1 VDQLLERI
9 RAIQLADVIEI
20 GGGTILQLLLILVV
34 TVVALRLARVAV
46 HGIVRALLDRETT
59 EGTAQELSAIE
70 VQKRRSTLESL
81 GDALARSMI
90 VAIAFLMAL
99 RTLQLDI
106 GPAIAGL
113 GLLGLALSLGAQNLV
128 RDYIAGAFILVENQF
143 ARGDVVRIAD
153 VTGAVEDFSLR
164 RTTLRDMDGTVHTVP
179 NGLIGVASNL
189 TRIWARINVDLTVA
203 LDTDLER
210 ATRAVDKLGEAMAA
224 DPAWQKR
231 ILEPPRVD
239 RIESITGSG
248 VTLKILGTVRA
259 ADRWAAA
266 GELRRRILAA
276 FAKEGIAIAG

>member
-1 VDQLLERI
+1 MDELVERI
-9 RAIQLADVIEI
+9 RTTQLTDVIEA
-20 GGGTILQLLLILVV
+20 GGDTILQLLLILVV
-34 TVVALRLARVAV
+34 TVIALRLAHMAV

-70 VQKRRSTLESL
+70 IQKRRATLEGL
-81 GDALARSMI
+81 GDALARTII

-99 RTLQLDI
+99 RALQLDI

-113 GLLGLALSLGAQNLV
+113 GIAGLALSLGAQNLV

-143 ARGDVVRIAD
+143 ARGDVVKIAD

-164 RTTLRDMDGTVHTVP
+164 RTTLRDMDGTMHTVP

-189 TRIWARINVDLTVA
+189 TRIWARINLDLTVA

-210 ATRAVDKLGEAMAA
+210 ATSVVDELGKAMAA
-224 DPAWQKR
+224 DPAWEKR

-239 RIESITGSG
+239 RIESVTGSG

-266 GELRRRILAA
+266 GELRRRILAT

>member
-1 VDQLLERI
+1 MDELLDRI
-9 RAIQLADVIEI
+9 RAIQLADVIETS
-20 GGGTILQLLLILVV
+20 GGTILQLLLIVVV

-70 VQKRRSTLESL
+70 VAKRRATLESL
-81 GDALARSMI
+81 GDALARTMI

-99 RTLQLDI
+99 RAVQLDI

-113 GLLGLALSLGAQNLV
+113 GLVGLALSLGAQNLV

-143 ARGDVVRIAD
+143 ARGDVVKIAD

-164 RTTLRDMDGTVHTVP
+164 RTTLRDMDGTMHTVP

-189 TRIWARINVDLTVA
+189 TRIWARINLDLTVA
-203 LDTDLER
+203 LDTDLEQ
-210 ATRAVDKLGEAMAA
+210 ATRAVDELGQAMAA
-224 DPAWQKR
+224 DPAWEKR

-239 RIESITGSG
+239 RIESVTGAG

-276 FAKEGIAIAG
+276 FAREGIAIAG

>member
-1 VDQLLERI
+1 MDELLDRI
-9 RAIQLADVIEI
+9 RAIQLADVIET

-46 HGIVRALLDRETT
+46 HGIVRTLLDRETS

-70 VQKRRSTLESL
+70 VAKRRSTLESL
-81 GDALARSMI
+81 GDALARTMI

-99 RTLQLDI
+99 RALQLDI

-143 ARGDVVRIAD
+143 AKGDVVKIAD

-164 RTTLRDMDGTVHTVP
+164 RTTLRDMDGTMHTVP

-189 TRIWARINVDLTVA
+189 TRIWARINLDLTVA

-210 ATRAVDKLGEAMAA
+210 ATRAVDEQGQAMAA

-239 RIESITGSG
+239 RIESVTGAG

-276 FAKEGIAIAG
+276 FAREGIAIAG

>member
-1 VDQLLERI
+1 MDELLERI
-9 RAIQLADVIEI
+9 RTTQLADVIEAS
-20 GGGTILQLLLILVV
+20 GGTILQLLLILVV
-34 TVVALRLARVAV
+34 TVIALRLARVAV

-70 VQKRRSTLESL
+70 IRKRRATLESL
-81 GDALARSMI
+81 GDALARTII

-99 RTLQLDI
+99 RALQLDI
-106 GPAIAGL
+106 APAIAGL

-143 ARGDVVRIAD
+143 ARGDVVKIAD

-164 RTTLRDMDGTVHTVP
+164 RTTLRDMDGTMHTVP

-189 TRIWARINVDLTVA
+189 TRIWARINLDLTVA
-203 LDTDLER
+203 LDTDLEQ
-210 ATRAVDKLGEAMAA
+210 ATRVVDELGKAMAA
-224 DPAWQKR
+224 DPAWEKR

-239 RIESITGSG
+239 RIESVTGAG

>member
-1 VDQLLERI
+1 MDELIDRI
-9 RAIQLADVIEI
+9 RAIRLADVIEA

-34 TVVALRLARVAV
+34 TVVALRLARLAV

-70 VQKRRSTLESL
+70 IQKRRATLESL
-81 GDALARSMI
+81 GDALARTII

-99 RTLQLDI
+99 RALQLDI

-113 GLLGLALSLGAQNLV
+113 GIAGLALSLGAQNLV

-143 ARGDVVRIAD
+143 ARGDVVKIAD

-189 TRIWARINVDLTVA
+189 TRIWARINLDLTVA

-210 ATRAVDKLGEAMAA
+210 ATRAIDELGKAMAA
-224 DPAWQKR
+224 DPAWEKR

-239 RIESITGSG
+239 RIESVTGSG

>member
-1 VDQLLERI
+1 MDELVERI
-9 RAIQLADVIEI
+9 RTTQLADVIEA
-20 GGGTILQLLLILVV
+20 GGDTILQLLLILVV
-34 TVVALRLARVAV
+34 TVVALRLARLAV

-70 VQKRRSTLESL
+70 IQKRRATLESL
-81 GDALARSMI
+81 GDALARTII

-99 RTLQLDI
+99 RALQLDI

-113 GLLGLALSLGAQNLV
+113 GIAGLALSLGAQNLV

-143 ARGDVVRIAD
+143 ARGDVVKIAD

-164 RTTLRDMDGTVHTVP
+164 RTTLRDMDGTMHTVP

-189 TRIWARINVDLTVA
+189 TRIWARINLDLTVA

-210 ATRAVDKLGEAMAA
+210 ATRAIDELGKAMAA
-224 DPAWQKR
+224 DPAWEKR

-239 RIESITGSG
+239 RIESVTGSG

-266 GELRRRILAA
+266 GELRRRILAT

>member
-1 VDQLLERI
+1 MDELLDRI
-9 RAIQLADVIEI
+9 RAIQLADVIET

-34 TVVALRLARVAV
+34 TLVALRLARVAV
-46 HGIVRALLDRETT
+46 HGVVRTLLDRETT

-70 VQKRRSTLESL
+70 VAKRRSTLESL
-81 GDALARSMI
+81 GDALARTMI

-99 RTLQLDI
+99 RALQLDI

-113 GLLGLALSLGAQNLV
+113 GIAGLALSLGAQNLV

-143 ARGDVVRIAD
+143 ARGDVVKIAD

-164 RTTLRDMDGTVHTVP
+164 RTTLRDMDGTMHTVP

-189 TRIWARINVDLTVA
+189 TRIWARINLDLTVA

-210 ATRAVDKLGEAMAA
+210 ATKAVDELGQAMAA

-239 RIESITGSG
+239 RIESVTGAG

-276 FAKEGIAIAG
+276 FAREGIAIAG

>member
-1 VDQLLERI
+1 VDELLDRI
-9 RAIQLADVIEI
+9 RAIRLADVIETS
-20 GGGTILQLLLILVV
+20 GGTILQLLLILVV

-70 VQKRRSTLESL
+70 VAKRRATLEGL
-81 GDALARSMI
+81 GDALARTMI

-99 RTLQLDI
+99 RAVQLDI

-143 ARGDVVRIAD
+143 ARGDVVKIAD

-164 RTTLRDMDGTVHTVP
+164 RTTLRDMDGTMHTVP

-189 TRIWARINVDLTVA
+189 TRIWARINLDLTVA

-210 ATRAVDKLGEAMAA
+210 ATRAVDELGQAMAA

-239 RIESITGSG
+239 RIESVTGAG

-276 FAKEGIAIAG
+276 FAREGIAIAG

>member
-1 VDQLLERI
+1 MDQLVDRI
-9 RAIQLADVIEI
+9 RAIRLADVIET

-34 TVVALRLARVAV
+34 TVVALRLARLAV

-70 VQKRRSTLESL
+70 VAKRRTTLESL
-81 GDALARSMI
+81 GDALARTMI

-99 RTLQLDI
+99 RALQLDI

-143 ARGDVVRIAD
+143 ARGDVVKIAD
-153 VTGAVEDFSLR
+153 VTGSVEDFSLR
-164 RTTLRDMDGTVHTVP
+164 RTTLRDMDGTMHTVP
-179 NGLIGVASNL
+179 NGLIGVSSNL
-189 TRIWARINVDLTVA
+189 TRIWARINLDLTVA

-210 ATRAVDKLGEAMAA
+210 ATRAIDELGQAMAA
-224 DPAWQKR
+224 DPTWEKR
-231 ILEPPRVD
+231 ILAAPRVD
-239 RIESITGSG
+239 RIESVTAAG

-276 FAKEGIAIAG
+276 FAREGIAIAG

>member
-1 VDQLLERI
+1 VDEVLDRI
-9 RAIQLADVIEI
+9 RAIRLADVVEA

-34 TVVALRLARVAV
+34 TLVALRLARVAV
-46 HGIVRALLDRETT
+46 HGIVRTLLDRETT

-70 VQKRRSTLESL
+70 VRKRRSTLESL
-81 GDALARSMI
+81 GDALARTMI

-99 RTLQLDI
+99 RALQLDI
-106 GPAIAGL
+106 APAIAGL
-113 GLLGLALSLGAQNLV
+113 GIAGLALSLGAQNLV

-143 ARGDVVRIAD
+143 ARGDVVKIAD
-153 VTGAVEDFSLR
+153 VTGSVEDFSLR
-164 RTTLRDMDGTVHTVP
+164 RTTLRDMDGTMHTVP

-189 TRIWARINVDLTVA
+189 TRIWARINLDLTVA

-210 ATRAVDKLGEAMAA
+210 ATRAIDELGQAMAA

-239 RIESITGSG
+239 RIESVTGAG
-248 VTLKILGTVRA
+248 VTLKVLGTVRA

-266 GELRRRILAA
+266 GELRRRILTA